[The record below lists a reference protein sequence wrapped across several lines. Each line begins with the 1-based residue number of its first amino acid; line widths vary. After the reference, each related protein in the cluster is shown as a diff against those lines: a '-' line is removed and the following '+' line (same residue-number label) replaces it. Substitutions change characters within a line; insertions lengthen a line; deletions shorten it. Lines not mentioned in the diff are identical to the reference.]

1 MRRDDSYLLDMLVA
15 ARKAARFADG
25 MTYAQF
31 ERSDLHQNA
40 IFKTLEIVGEAASR
54 VSEAAKEAHT
64 GIPWREIVGLR
75 NRIVHAYF
83 EIDIE
88 VVWKIVHE
96 DLPVL
101 IPQLESLVPPETE

>member
-15 ARKAARFADG
+15 ARRAARFVDG
-25 MTYAQF
+25 MTFEQF

-40 IFKTLEIVGEAASR
+40 VFKTLEIVGEAASR
-54 VSEAAKEAHT
+54 VSEATREAYA
-64 GIPWREIVGLR
+64 GMPWREIIGLR

-83 EIDIE
+83 DIDIE

-96 DLPVL
+96 DLPPL
-101 IPQLESLVPPETE
+101 IARLETLVPPEPG